1 MASFSCC
8 ELPAQQDVV
17 DVNGKLVCS
26 FDDQTVDAAAVDGR
40 VQCQPP
46 AAEVRA
52 LQGVPSMDGQAALP
66 VY

>member
-1 MASFSCC
+1 
-8 ELPAQQDVV
+8 
-17 DVNGKLVCS
+17 
-26 FDDQTVDAAAVDGR
+26 